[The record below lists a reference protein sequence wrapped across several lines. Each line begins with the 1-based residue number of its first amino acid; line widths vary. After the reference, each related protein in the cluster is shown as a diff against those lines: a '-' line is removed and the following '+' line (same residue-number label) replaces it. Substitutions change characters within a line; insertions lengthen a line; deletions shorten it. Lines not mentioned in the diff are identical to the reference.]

1 MAVKYKI
8 IEESIE
14 DSFELIAI
22 HSNLEGY
29 ALAYHVNSAVALN
42 LARTAKDLEVKE
54 AAFPIY
60 DWEDETRGE
69 HWQLFSNS
77 TTYEAVE
84 ESFGLFATDSAVR
97 TQYLI
102 EERREV
108 DFFLK
113 ISPKNAL
120 QARHTVKTL
129 KSLPK
134 VTLVYQLDV
143 EAIKSN
149 QNLIFY

>member
-22 HSNLEGY
+22 HSNLSSY
-29 ALAYHVNSAVALN
+29 ALAYQINEVAALQ
-42 LARTAKDLEVKE
+42 LARAAKDLEVQE

-60 DWEDETRGE
+60 EWEDETQGE
-69 HWQLFSNS
+69 HWQLLSNS

-84 ESFGLFATDSAVR
+84 ESIGLFATNSAVR
-97 TQYLI
+97 TQHLI
-102 EERREV
+102 DERKEI
-108 DFFLK
+108 DYFLK
-113 ISPKNAL
+113 ISSENPLLAK
-120 QARHTVKTL
+120 RTVKSL
-129 KSLPK
+129 MALPK

-143 EAIKSN
+143 GEIKSN